1 MSMKTNTIV
10 AAIIEH
16 DDLILFMRRVK
27 EPFKGTLILPG
38 GKVEGGET
46 ADAAVERE
54 IFEETGLRVKRKAVV
69 GQYDETVFHDGEAT
83 HRHLLTIYHVLPT
96 SFAFRDS
103 YEGTLHAIKIADIPS
118 LKQEINASDYRM
130 IERAVFQKQQGFNA
144 KIVVEKS
151 GDRYSILSEEDL
163 VHTGSDKLL

>member
-1 MSMKTNTIV
+1 MKTHTIV

-16 DDLILFMRRVK
+16 DGHILFMRRAK

-38 GKVEGGET
+38 GKVEDGET
-46 ADAAVERE
+46 ADVAVERE
-54 IFEETGLRVKRKAVV
+54 MLEETGLRVKRKEAV
-69 GQYDETVFHDGEAT
+69 GKYDELVFHDGEAT
-83 HRHLLTIYHVLPT
+83 HRHLLTVYHVLPA

-103 YEGTLHAIKIADIPS
+103 HEGTLHATKIADIPS

-130 IERAVFQKQQGFNA
+130 LERVLFQKQRGFKA

-151 GDRYSILSEEDL
+151 GDTYSILSEEDL
-163 VHTGSDKLL
+163 PHTGPDKLA

>member
-1 MSMKTNTIV
+1 MKTHTIV

-16 DDLILFMRRVK
+16 DGHILFMRRAK

-38 GKVEGGET
+38 GKVEDGET

-54 IFEETGLRVKRKAVV
+54 VFEETGLRVKRKEVV
-69 GQYDETVFHDGEAT
+69 GQYDETVYHDGEAT
-83 HRHLLTIYHVLPT
+83 HRHLLTIYHLLPT

-103 YEGTLHAIKIADIPS
+103 HEGTLHAIRLADIPTQKS
-118 LKQEINASDYRM
+118 EINASDYRM
-130 IERAVFQKQQGFNA
+130 IERAVFQQQRGFKA

-151 GDRYSILSEEDL
+151 GDRYSILSEEDI
-163 VHTGSDKLL
+163 VEKT